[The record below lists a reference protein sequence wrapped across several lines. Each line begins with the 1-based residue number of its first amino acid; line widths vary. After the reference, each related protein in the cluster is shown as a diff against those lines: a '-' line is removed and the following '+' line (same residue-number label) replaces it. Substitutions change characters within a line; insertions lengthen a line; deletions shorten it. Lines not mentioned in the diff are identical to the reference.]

1 MVVRYNCSYV
11 RIRKR
16 ETLVGMATCNSKTD
30 LVMRKMSSYDK
41 VLLISFVL
49 LIGCTST
56 NKKMETHPTTENTS
70 ELKALDKFWELLR
83 PLRILNGA
91 RKQITECSAAW

>member
-1 MVVRYNCSYV
+1 MKYS
-11 RIRKR
+11 
-16 ETLVGMATCNSKTD
+16 
-30 LVMRKMSSYDK
+30 
-41 VLLISFVL
+41 LIILFVF

-56 NKKMETHPTTENTS
+56 NKTLETHPTTENTS

-91 RKQITECSAAW
+91 GAVDFN

>member
-1 MVVRYNCSYV
+1 MKYS
-11 RIRKR
+11 
-16 ETLVGMATCNSKTD
+16 
-30 LVMRKMSSYDK
+30 
-41 VLLISFVL
+41 LIILFVL

-83 PLRILNGA
+83 PVRILTTGIS
-91 RKQITECSAAW
+91 K